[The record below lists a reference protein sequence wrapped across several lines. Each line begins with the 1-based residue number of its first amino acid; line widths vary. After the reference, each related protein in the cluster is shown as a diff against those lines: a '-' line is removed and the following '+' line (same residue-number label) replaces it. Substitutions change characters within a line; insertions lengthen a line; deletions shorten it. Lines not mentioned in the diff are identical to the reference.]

1 MQAGDRKQ
9 EIYNWW
15 PYHHLMS
22 FLSLI
27 NFSPMKIMVV
37 TGSYEASQIIN
48 TDIRSSELSYQLSLL
63 AIYIEGENHM
73 GYA

>member
-1 MQAGDRKQ
+1 
-9 EIYNWW
+9 
-15 PYHHLMS
+15 
-22 FLSLI
+22 
-27 NFSPMKIMVV
+27 MKIMVV
-37 TGSYEASQIIN
+37 PGSYEASQIIN